1 MNLFLYGGMM
11 CPFTGMG
18 KMSPMGMSGGADDL
32 WCVGIKIFLVVWV
45 IFVPIVITARL
56 DKIVKLLQDKK

>member
-1 MNLFLYGGMM
+1 MNLMLFGGMM
-11 CPFTGMG
+11 CPYGMVGG
-18 KMSPMGMSGGADDL
+18 KMCPISGGMDDL

>member
-1 MNLFLYGGMM
+1 MMTLFGGMM
-11 CPFTGMG
+11 CPMMG
-18 KMSPMGMSGGADDL
+18 KMCPIGSGMAGCDPVV
-32 WCVGIKIFLVVWV
+32 WMGIKIFFLVWV